1 MLNGVILKLSSYS
14 CQYDSIILPDF
25 GYANTEAR
33 SFPPYKARDVVSLG
47 FLCRNI
53 HLIHIFF
60 PQPALLI
67 AVRLGLVVWFFFFLP
82 LSHSFPLF
90 FQLDGVCDGDS
101 GGREINRLFG
111 LLFLPGQP

>member
-1 MLNGVILKLSSYS
+1 MLNGVILKLSSYG
-14 CQYDSIILPDF
+14 CQYDSIIPLDF
-25 GYANTEAR
+25 GYVNTEAR

-67 AVRLGLVVWFFFFLP
+67 AERFGLVFLF
-82 LSHSFPLF
+82 LSPPSLSCFPSSLPSRRC
-90 FQLDGVCDGDS
+90 VCDGDS
-101 GGREINRLFG
+101 EGREINRLFG
-111 LLFLPGQP
+111 LPFLPRQP

>member
-14 CQYDSIILPDF
+14 CQYDSIIPPDF
-25 GYANTEAR
+25 GYVNTEAW

-60 PQPALLI
+60 FSPQPALLI
-67 AVRLGLVVWFFFFLP
+67 AVMFGLVF
-82 LSHSFPLF
+82 FPL
-90 FQLDGVCDGDS
+90 LS
-101 GGREINRLFG
+101 
-111 LLFLPGQP
+111 LFLSLTLFSSIYEVCV